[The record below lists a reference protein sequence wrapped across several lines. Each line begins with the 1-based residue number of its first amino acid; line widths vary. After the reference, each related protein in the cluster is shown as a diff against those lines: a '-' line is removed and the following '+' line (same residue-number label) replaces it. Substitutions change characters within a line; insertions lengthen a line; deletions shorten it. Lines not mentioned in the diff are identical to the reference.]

1 MVQFALEIDEFGR
14 LSCRLS
20 DGESTTTACSAE
32 VAAGLA
38 DLTEAIDALE
48 QDGFG
53 ECFWFISA
61 GEYRWV
67 FRRHE
72 DQVRI
77 AVMWCGSVAIGFQ
90 HVFWAECP
98 LNQFL
103 PAIRGAI
110 AQCPIPAA

>member
-1 MVQFALEIDEFGR
+1 MAQFALDIDEFGR
-14 LSCRLS
+14 LQCRLS
-20 DGESTTTACSAE
+20 DGDSHTTASSAE

-38 DLTEAIDALE
+38 DLGEAIDALE
-48 QDGFG
+48 QEGFG

-72 DQVRI
+72 AQVRI
-77 AVMWCGSVAIGFQ
+77 AVMWCGSVAVGFQ

-98 LNQFL
+98 LDEFIAAMRQ
-103 PAIRGAI
+103 AI
-110 AQCPIPAA
+110 AQCPVPAA

>member
-1 MVQFALEIDEFGR
+1 MAQFALEIDEFGR
-14 LSCRLS
+14 LQCRLS
-20 DGESTTTACSAE
+20 DGESHTTACSAE

-48 QDGFG
+48 QEGFG

-67 FRRHE
+67 LRRVE

-90 HVFWAECP
+90 HVFWAESPFGEFITAMRRSIAECP
-98 LNQFL
+98 V
-103 PAIRGAI
+103 PAL
-110 AQCPIPAA
+110 